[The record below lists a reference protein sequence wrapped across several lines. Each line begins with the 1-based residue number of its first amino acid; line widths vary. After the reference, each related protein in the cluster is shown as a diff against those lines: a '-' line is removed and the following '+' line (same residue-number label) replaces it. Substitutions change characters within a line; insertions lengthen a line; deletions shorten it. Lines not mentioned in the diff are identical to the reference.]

1 MFRISR
7 FCSMAFCSEGCLRYS
22 LLTSHEGKG
31 TKRERGG
38 MDEKRGWL
46 ERERKEREPIEG
58 EVKK

>member
-1 MFRISR
+1 
-7 FCSMAFCSEGCLRYS
+7 MAFCSEGCLQYS